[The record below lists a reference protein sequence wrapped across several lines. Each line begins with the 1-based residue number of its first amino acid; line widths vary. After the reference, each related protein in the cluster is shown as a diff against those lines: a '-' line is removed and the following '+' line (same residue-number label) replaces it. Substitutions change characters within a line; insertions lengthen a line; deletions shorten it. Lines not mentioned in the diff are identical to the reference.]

1 MDISRYFKSIE
12 GLPDPKGSLSS
23 SLHSRAIAQALKE
36 LWDKKKKRGPYNI
49 YSPGEQAK
57 IGKYAS
63 IHGATAAPRFFS
75 RKLAKNVSKSTV
87 DSIHKVY
94 IEEVKRKRQEKDG
107 GDHVKTLLMKN
118 RGRPVL
124 LGNYL
129 DSKVQLYL
137 KKVREGG
144 GAVSTRIAMAAA
156 KGIVLQY
163 ENAVSW
169 IWWPCTP

>member
-1 MDISRYFKSIE
+1 M
-12 GLPDPKGSLSS
+12 
-23 SLHSRAIAQALKE
+23 
-36 LWDKKKKRGPYNI
+36 
-49 YSPGEQAK
+49 
-57 IGKYAS
+57 
-63 IHGATAAPRFFS
+63 
-75 RKLAKNVSKSTV
+75 SKSTV

-94 IEEVKRKRQEKDG
+94 IEEVKRKRQEKVG

-163 ENAVSW
+163 ENAVS
-169 IWWPCTP
+169 